1 MGLIRAAAGAAGGVL
16 ADQWKE
22 YFYCESIP
30 ADVLAVKGQK
40 KVSGRSS
47 NTKGSDNIISNG
59 SVIAIA
65 DGQCMLIVEQG
76 KVVDVC
82 AEPGE
87 YTYDMSTEPSI
98 FAGDLGESIKGVFQ
112 NIGKRF
118 TFGGEAPKDQ
128 RVYYFNTKELTGN
141 KYGTPSPV
149 PFRVVDQRA
158 GIDIDIGIRCFGEY
172 SIRLKN
178 PLLFYTNV
186 CGNVSEDYKVEN
198 IAGQMKTE
206 LLTALQPAFAKIS
219 DMGIRYSALP
229 GHTLELSE
237 ALNEQ
242 LSSKWRDLRGMEI
255 VSFGVSSVKANEE
268 DEQMIKELQRNA
280 AFMDPTRAA
289 AHLVGAQGEAMK
301 AAAANTGAGPAM
313 AFMGMNMAGQAGG
326 MNAQNL
332 FQMGQQQQ
340 MQQQQMQMQQQQ
352 MQQAQ
357 PAPAPAAQ
365 GWTCA
370 CGQSGITGN
379 FCPNCGSK
387 KPEPKPAGDSWQ
399 CTCGATVT
407 GKFCPECGS
416 PRPAPADD
424 GWTCSCGAVNKGKF
438 CSECGA
444 KKPAGVP
451 QYKCDK
457 CGWEPADPQH
467 PPKFCPECGD
477 PFDNGDIV

>member
-1 MGLIRAAAGAAGGVL
+1 MGLIKAAMGSAGGVL

-22 YFYCESIP
+22 FFYCEAIP
-30 ADVLAVKGQK
+30 PEILAVKGKK
-40 KVSGRSS
+40 KVTGRSS
-47 NTKGSDNIISNG
+47 NYKGDDNIITNG
-59 SVIAIA
+59 SVIAVA

-76 KVVDVC
+76 KIVEMC
-82 AEPGE
+82 AVTGE
-87 YTYDMSTEPSI
+87 YIYDVSTEPSI
-98 FAGDLGESIKGVFQ
+98 FSGDLGESVKSVFQ

-128 RVYYFNTKELTGN
+128 RVYYFNIKELTGN

-158 GIDIDIGIRCFGEY
+158 DIDMDIGIRCFGEY
-172 SIRLKN
+172 SIRLSN
-178 PLLFYTNV
+178 PMLFYTNV
-186 CGNVSEDYKVEN
+186 CGNISEDFKVEQ

-219 DMGIRYSALP
+219 DMGIRYSSLP
-229 GHTLELSE
+229 GHTLELAD

-242 LSSKWRDLRGMEI
+242 LSSKWRDLRGIEI

-268 DEQMIKELQRNA
+268 DEQMIKEMQRNA
-280 AFMDPTRAA
+280 AFRDPARAA
-289 AHLVGAQGEAMK
+289 AHLVGAQAKAME
-301 AAAANTGAGPAM
+301 AAASNQAAGPAM
-313 AFMGMNMAGQAGG
+313 AFMGMGMAGQMGG

-332 FQMGQQQQ
+332 YQMSAQQQ
-340 MQQQQMQMQQQQ
+340 MQQQQMQQ
-352 MQQAQ
+352 MPPPPAS
-357 PAPAPAAQ
+357 APATPA
-365 GWTCA
+365 GWTCS
-370 CGQSGITGN
+370 CGQGGITGN

-387 KPEPKPAGDSWQ
+387 KPEPKPAGGWTCPQ
-399 CTCGATVT
+399 CGATAT
-407 GKFCPECGS
+407 GNFCPQCGTKK
-416 PRPAPADD
+416 PAEPAPD

-438 CSECGA
+438 CAQCGQ

-457 CGWEPADPQH
+457 CGWEPEDPTH

-477 PFDNGDIV
+477 PFDDGDVQG